1 MALTIDEEVKIVCTL
16 TEAVLQEGVEIGR
29 VQGRV
34 QGRVEGIEEGIE
46 IGTVTTL
53 VNNVKSLMRNL
64 ECGVDRAMDILSIE
78 GPDREELARLVM
90 ESGE

>member
-29 VQGRV
+29 EQGRV
-34 QGRVEGIEEGIE
+34 EGIE

-64 ECGVDRAMDILSIE
+64 ECGVDCAMDILAVE
-78 GPDREELARLVM
+78 GPTREVVAEKVMLALTAN
-90 ESGE
+90 

>member
-1 MALTIDEEVKIVCTL
+1 MALTIDEGVKIVCTL

-29 VQGRV
+29 EQGRV
-34 QGRVEGIEEGIE
+34 EGIE

-64 ECGVDRAMDILSIE
+64 ECGVDCAMDILAVE
-78 GPDREELARLVM
+78 GPTREVVAEKVMLALTAN
-90 ESGE
+90 

>member
-1 MALTIDEEVKIVCTL
+1 MALTIDEGVKIVCTL

-34 QGRVEGIEEGIE
+34 EGIEEGIE
-46 IGTVTTL
+46 EGIKIGTVTTL
-53 VNNVKSLMRNL
+53 VNNVKTLIRNL
-64 ECGVDRAMDILSIE
+64 ECGIDRAMDILSIE

>member
-1 MALTIDEEVKIVCTL
+1 MTLAIDEGVKIVCTL

-29 VQGRV
+29 EQGRV
-34 QGRVEGIEEGIE
+34 EGIE

>member
-1 MALTIDEEVKIVCTL
+1 MTLTIDEEMKIMCTL

-29 VQGRV
+29 V
-34 QGRVEGIEEGIE
+34 EGIEEGIE
-46 IGTVTTL
+46 EGIKIGTVTTL
-53 VNNVKSLMRNL
+53 VNNVKTLIRNL
-64 ECGVDRAMDILSIE
+64 ECGIDRAMDILSIE

>member
-1 MALTIDEEVKIVCTL
+1 MCTL

-29 VQGRV
+29 EQGRV
-34 QGRVEGIEEGIE
+34 EGIE

-64 ECGVDRAMDILSIE
+64 ECGVDRAMDILSIA
-78 GPDREELARLVM
+78 GPDREELGRLVM

>member
-1 MALTIDEEVKIVCTL
+1 MALTIDEGVKIVCTL

-34 QGRVEGIEEGIE
+34 EGIE

>member
-1 MALTIDEEVKIVCTL
+1 MIDEGVKIVCTL

-29 VQGRV
+29 EQGRV
-34 QGRVEGIEEGIE
+34 EGIE

-64 ECGVDRAMDILSIE
+64 ECGVDCAMDILAVE
-78 GPDREELARLVM
+78 GPTREVVAEKVMLALTAN
-90 ESGE
+90 

>member
-1 MALTIDEEVKIVCTL
+1 MALTIDERVKIVCTL

-29 VQGRV
+29 EQGRV
-34 QGRVEGIEEGIE
+34 EGIE

-64 ECGVDRAMDILSIE
+64 ECGVDCAMDILAVE
-78 GPDREELARLVM
+78 GPTREVVAEKVMLALTAN
-90 ESGE
+90 

>member
-1 MALTIDEEVKIVCTL
+1 MCTL

-29 VQGRV
+29 VEGR
-34 QGRVEGIEEGIE
+34 EEGIE
-46 IGTVTTL
+46 IGTITTL
-53 VNNVKSLMRNL
+53 VNNVKSLMCNL
-64 ECGVDRAMDILSIE
+64 ECGVDPAMDILSIA

>member
-1 MALTIDEEVKIVCTL
+1 MALMIDEGVKIVCTL

-29 VQGRV
+29 E

>member
-1 MALTIDEEVKIVCTL
+1 MALTIDEGVKIVCTL

-29 VQGRV
+29 EQGRV
-34 QGRVEGIEEGIE
+34 EGIE